1 LGIRI
6 GLFYNKLRVASQAK
20 SIDRIDKQSEIQS
33 AKLLGAQMKVIRQL
47 SVNFTFLLFF
57 ALITYGEEAE
67 PTLPD
72 EINNLTSEQVF
83 NPTPKIETI
92 YPLRA
97 KKDGV
102 NADVWLKY
110 KLINLKP
117 DSIEV
122 VFCSKGGYDLEKAAV
137 MSLRG
142 HDFSRDSRSSELK
155 NQWLYSI
162 VKFGFGVFHDSD
174 KTNARHLPEDSPAA
188 TGCSGKIIM
197 PELIYKSRPEYPLKA
212 RQKFVE
218 ANVTVRILVD
228 EKGIPIDAQISKST
242 EIANAFGFNNAVLK
256 SAKECRFKPMLCD
269 GEPRDCWVSLPYE
282 FRLSK

>member
-1 LGIRI
+1 
-6 GLFYNKLRVASQAK
+6 
-20 SIDRIDKQSEIQS
+20 
-33 AKLLGAQMKVIRQL
+33 
-47 SVNFTFLLFF
+47 
-57 ALITYGEEAE
+57 
-67 PTLPD
+67 
-72 EINNLTSEQVF
+72 
-83 NPTPKIETI
+83 
-92 YPLRA
+92 
-97 KKDGV
+97 
-102 NADVWLKY
+102 
-110 KLINLKP
+110 
-117 DSIEV
+117 
-122 VFCSKGGYDLEKAAV
+122 
-137 MSLRG
+137 
-142 HDFSRDSRSSELK
+142 
-155 NQWLYSI
+155 
-162 VKFGFGVFHDSD
+162 
-174 KTNARHLPEDSPAA
+174 LPEDSPAA